1 MVAIPAMPSPRHLSL
16 VESPP
21 VAGHARYA
29 RIANALR
36 EALLAGRWQPGD
48 TVPAESQLADEY
60 RVALGTMRQAIAML
74 VEEGLLT
81 RQQGRGTFVSL
92 GIADASMLR
101 FFRFGDAR
109 EPSSLDTPASKI
121 IKRKTVPAT
130 AALATALGIRVGAD
144 VISLVRL
151 RILDDTPCLVERIWL
166 DAKRMRK
173 MATSDPAT
181 WGDLLYPAYLS
192 LCDVLV
198 HRAEDTISFGA
209 LSAADAQ
216 HLKLAPGHA
225 CAIVN
230 RRALDMAGQ
239 CVELRTTRGDAAL
252 FQYTVTL
259 K

>member
-1 MVAIPAMPSPRHLSL
+1 
-16 VESPP
+16 
-21 VAGHARYA
+21 
-29 RIANALR
+29 
-36 EALLAGRWQPGD
+36 
-48 TVPAESQLADEY
+48 
-60 RVALGTMRQAIAML
+60 
-74 VEEGLLT
+74 
-81 RQQGRGTFVSL
+81 
-92 GIADASMLR
+92 
-101 FFRFGDAR
+101 
-109 EPSSLDTPASKI
+109 
-121 IKRKTVPAT
+121 
-130 AALATALGIRVGAD
+130 
-144 VISLVRL
+144 
-151 RILDDTPCLVERIWL
+151 
-166 DAKRMRK
+166 
-173 MATSDPAT
+173 
-181 WGDLLYPAYLS
+181 LYPAYLS